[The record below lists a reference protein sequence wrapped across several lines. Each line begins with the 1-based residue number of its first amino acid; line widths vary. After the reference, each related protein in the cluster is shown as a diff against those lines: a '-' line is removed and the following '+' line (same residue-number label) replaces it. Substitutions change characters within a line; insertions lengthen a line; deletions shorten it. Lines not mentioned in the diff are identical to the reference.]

1 MNLQQLVIYR
11 NILENN
17 GIKAINKLLKKMKT
31 SNADKNELQN
41 DYNTLQN
48 FMLNQLNNSMASE
61 YVWKDYVIN
70 LLLKDVN
77 PFTLMC
83 ENQAVNDDFPLYEI
97 ALGDLQIIKDLFHI
111 KWKKIGK
118 ELDLDIK
125 SVMTTKFKKRKST
138 NLKTDLIN
146 LLDNGSIDDFAQ
158 RLCQHYYTTGCGKLG
173 AYIAFK
179 WKDHKLVGVDNVDPI
194 QLNDLVGYTDQK
206 EILVNNT
213 EAFIAG
219 KKANNV
225 LLYGDKGTG
234 KSSSV
239 KAVLNKYA
247 SNKLRMIE
255 ITKDQIIEFPA
266 IVNEIRHRNFR
277 FIIFIDDLSFESFE
291 TEYKHFKAILEGGLE
306 IKSDNVLIYV
316 TSNRRHLIKENW
328 SDRNEMDGEVHIADS
343 VQEKLSLVDR
353 FGITINY
360 TSPNKKLF
368 LDIVT
373 KMADDNNLEIS
384 KDELIDNALVWEM
397 RYHGRSGRSA
407 RQYIDYLM
415 SKH

>member
-1 MNLQQLVIYR
+1 
-11 NILENN
+11 
-17 GIKAINKLLKKMKT
+17 
-31 SNADKNELQN
+31 
-41 DYNTLQN
+41 
-48 FMLNQLNNSMASE
+48 
-61 YVWKDYVIN
+61 
-70 LLLKDVN
+70 
-77 PFTLMC
+77 
-83 ENQAVNDDFPLYEI
+83 
-97 ALGDLQIIKDLFHI
+97 
-111 KWKKIGK
+111 
-118 ELDLDIK
+118 
-125 SVMTTKFKKRKST
+125 
-138 NLKTDLIN
+138 
-146 LLDNGSIDDFAQ
+146 
-158 RLCQHYYTTGCGKLG
+158 
-173 AYIAFK
+173 
-179 WKDHKLVGVDNVDPI
+179 
-194 QLNDLVGYTDQK
+194 
-206 EILVNNT
+206 
-213 EAFIAG
+213 
-219 KKANNV
+219 
-225 LLYGDKGTG
+225 
-234 KSSSV
+234 
-239 KAVLNKYA
+239 
-247 SNKLRMIE
+247 MIE